1 MLPRKLLPC
10 SSVMGMLKSSV
21 FFYGPLRGYKADDK
35 TDVCLL
41 PQSHQKVI
49 SLLHPIPS
57 DLFVTVS
64 SFIVLYLVSHVLQEK
79 ENK

>member
-10 SSVMGMLKSSV
+10 SRLMRMLKSSV
-21 FFYGPLRGYKADDK
+21 FFYGPLRGYKTDDK

-41 PQSHQKVI
+41 PLSHQKVI
-49 SLLHPIPS
+49 SLLHPIPT
-57 DLFVTVS
+57 DLFVTIS
-64 SFIVLYLVSHVLQEK
+64 SFMTPFLVSHVLQEK